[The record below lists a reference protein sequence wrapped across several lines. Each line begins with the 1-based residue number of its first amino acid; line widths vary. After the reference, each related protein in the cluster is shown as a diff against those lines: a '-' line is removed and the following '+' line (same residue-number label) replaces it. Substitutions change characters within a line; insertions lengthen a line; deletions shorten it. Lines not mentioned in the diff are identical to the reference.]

1 MEGNGSNDP
10 RIQALLREGEQKM
23 KPSLMTKLIWG
34 ASYDDAADCF
44 SKAGNLLK
52 NAKNWDEA
60 ARAYVKAADA
70 QITGKSHTEAV
81 SSLGNAA
88 TCFRKVAPQEA
99 VGCLE
104 RAIGMLTDEGRFSMA
119 AKYHKDIAEICENDL
134 SDNKQAAAHY
144 ERAAELYEGEPNS
157 SSSVKPCLVK
167 VAHFAAEGGDYVR
180 GKELFEKLAAIC
192 LESRLGSY
200 GAKEYLLKA
209 GLCTLAEGDVIA
221 AKKALE
227 KYMDMHPAFERER
240 EFTLFSDVTTA
251 VDNYDLELF
260 MKTVTDYDS
269 LTKIEPFVTTLLLK
283 IKKMIVPEGDQDI
296 TAGEGAENEEEGE
309 EGESMLI

>member
-23 KPSLMTKLIWG
+23 KPGLMTKLIWG
-34 ASYDDAADCF
+34 TSYDDAADCF

-167 VAHFAAEGGDYVR
+167 VAHFAAEDGDYAR